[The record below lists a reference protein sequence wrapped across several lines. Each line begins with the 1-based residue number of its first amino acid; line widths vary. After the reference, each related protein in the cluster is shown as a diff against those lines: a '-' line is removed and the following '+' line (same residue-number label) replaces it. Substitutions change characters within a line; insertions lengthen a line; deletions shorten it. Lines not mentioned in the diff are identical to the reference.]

1 MSTSIKVNELK
12 YNIDRDALSRIYDFF
27 TIETSE
33 KYIKQGSYILDASSL
48 CNDIK
53 SIKFETGQKVLF
65 MMKKDSENRKKIKT
79 LFKEI
84 SDGDNYFFQQTKI
97 DEIADY
103 LLIQLL
109 LNALGS
115 YESDFLKFNNLTGHL
130 YCFHPNWIKRGK
142 EKNDSV
148 IWKVPCLEI
157 AVTKDLCINLLVR
170 TFTSSRLRNKI
181 TFKKRKY
188 EEYPKYVF
196 AANNTLCRRLED
208 DNTDCFIMRQ
218 VDGVKSEITF
228 LNIQCKEK
236 FDQSK
241 IGVLNNVIQF
251 FNEKYQGMCNIG
263 FAEKQVEHRLDYS
276 KALQKE
282 NIKRIK
288 EILSQKEIHIV
299 DKVGDNYSP
308 EFCKDIKKLLSEKY
322 DVEATVGKKINKD
335 GLNILVIHNAEYYEG
350 VEDPHDKI
358 YEGIAVQHVT
368 LEDFAGNSEF
378 AISTIVHEII
388 IKEDLK
394 DNKISLFDWSQT
406 GIEEPVSFG
415 IETQINE
422 VNRYFFMK
430 VASDGSFEIKEQ
442 EFTLFDMNEY
452 TELID
457 VFENAKTNSEIVRGV
472 IRFEDGNI
480 AAIKD
485 TGLFTLP
492 EMDSINK
499 LLTNGDNMLRGK
511 ERREEL
517 LSSCLDIKTYKE
529 KDADFYFVGTIGDG
543 MRPSIQ
549 RASVI
554 RKIEGINVSRICF
567 DKFLP
572 LMNVSFVIN
581 GQLTVIPF
589 PFKYL
594 REYVVLI
601 KR

>member
-33 KYIKQGSYILDASSL
+33 KYIKQGSYILDASAL
-48 CNDIK
+48 CNDVK
-53 SIKFETGQKVLF
+53 SIKFESGKKVLF
-65 MMKKDSENRKKIKT
+65 MMKKDPGNREKIKT

-97 DEIADY
+97 NEIADY

-142 EKNDSV
+142 EKKDSV

-157 AVTKDLCINLLVR
+157 AVTKDLYIKLLVR

-196 AANNTLCRRLED
+196 AANNTLCRRLKD

-228 LNIQCKEK
+228 LNIQSKEK

-241 IGVLNNVIQF
+241 MGVLNNVIQY

-263 FAEKQVEHRLDYS
+263 FEEKQVEHRLDYS
-276 KALQKE
+276 KAMQNE
-282 NIKRIK
+282 NIKRIR

-299 DKVGDNYSP
+299 DMVGDNYSP

-322 DVEATVGKKINKD
+322 DVEATIGKRINKD
-335 GLNILVIHNAEYYEG
+335 GLNILVIHNAEYYEDA
-350 VEDPHDKI
+350 EDPHDKV
-358 YEGIAVQHVT
+358 YEGTAIQHVT
-368 LEDFAGNSEF
+368 LEDFAENSDF

-415 IETQINE
+415 VEARINE

-430 VASDGSFEIKEQ
+430 VASNGSFEIKEQ
-442 EFTLFDMNEY
+442 EFTIFEYNEY
-452 TELID
+452 IELCNI
-457 VFENAKTNSEIVRGV
+457 FESANTSLEIVKGV
-472 IRFEDGNI
+472 IRYEDGSI
-480 AAIKD
+480 AIIKD
-485 TGLFTLP
+485 TGLFTIP
-492 EMDSINK
+492 EIDSINE
-499 LLTNGDNMLRGK
+499 LLECGDNKLRGK

-517 LSSCLDIKTYKE
+517 LSSCLDIKSYRE
-529 KDADFYFVGTIGDG
+529 KNADYYFVGTIGEG
-543 MRPSIQ
+543 MRPGIQ
-549 RASVI
+549 RASVV
-554 RKIEGINVSRICF
+554 RKIEGIDDSNIGF
-567 DKFLP
+567 DKLIS

-594 REYVVLI
+594 REYI
-601 KR
+601 AKMSN

>member
-33 KYIKQGSYILDASSL
+33 KYIKQGSYILDASAL
-48 CNDIK
+48 CNDVK
-53 SIKFETGQKVLF
+53 SIKFETGKKVLF
-65 MMKKDSENRKKIKT
+65 MMKKDSENREKIKN

-157 AVTKDLCINLLVR
+157 AVTKDLCINMLVR

-188 EEYPKYVF
+188 EEYPKYAF
-196 AANNTLCRRLED
+196 AANNTLCRRLKD

-228 LNIQCKEK
+228 LNIQSKEK

-241 IGVLNNVIQF
+241 MGVLNNVIQY

-263 FAEKQVEHRLDYS
+263 FVEKQVEHRLDYS
-276 KALQKE
+276 KAMQKE
-282 NIKRIK
+282 NIKKIK
-288 EILSQKEIHIV
+288 EILSQKKIHIV
-299 DKVGDNYSP
+299 DMVGDNYSP

-322 DVEATVGKKINKD
+322 DVEATVGKKIDKY

-350 VEDPHDKI
+350 AEDPHDKT
-358 YEGIAVQHVT
+358 YEGTAVQHVT

-394 DNKISLFDWSQT
+394 DNKISLFDWCQT

-415 IETQINE
+415 IETQIDE

-430 VASDGSFEIKEQ
+430 VAPDGSFEIKEQ

-452 TELID
+452 TELIN
-457 VFENAKTNSEIVRGV
+457 VFENAKTNSEIVKGV
-472 IRFEDGNI
+472 IRFENGNI

-492 EMDSINK
+492 EIDSINN
-499 LLTNGDNMLRGK
+499 LLREGDNMLRGK

-517 LSSCLDIKTYKE
+517 LSSCLDIKSYKE
-529 KDADFYFVGTIGDG
+529 KDADFYFVGTIGEG

-554 RKIEGINVSRICF
+554 RKIEGIDDLKIGL

-581 GQLTVIPF
+581 GQLTVVPF

-594 REYVVLI
+594 REHVLMN
-601 KR
+601 K

>member
-1 MSTSIKVNELK
+1 MPSTDKP
-12 YNIDRDALSRIYDFF
+12 
-27 TIETSE
+27 
-33 KYIKQGSYILDASSL
+33 
-48 CNDIK
+48 
-53 SIKFETGQKVLF
+53 
-65 MMKKDSENRKKIKT
+65 KI
-79 LFKEI
+79 
-84 SDGDNYFFQQTKI
+84 N
-97 DEIADY
+97 EIADY

-196 AANNTLCRRLED
+196 AANNTLCRRLND

-228 LNIQCKEK
+228 LNIQSKEK

-241 IGVLNNVIQF
+241 MGVLNNVIHY

-276 KALQKE
+276 KAIERE
-282 NIKRIK
+282 NIERIK
-288 EILSQKEIHIV
+288 EILSRREIHIV
-299 DKVGDNYSP
+299 DMVCDNYSP
-308 EFCKDIKKLLSEKY
+308 EFCKDIQNLLSAKFDAES
-322 DVEATVGKKINKD
+322 TVGKKINKD

-350 VEDPHDKI
+350 GEDPHNKVFD
-358 YEGIAVQHVT
+358 GTAVQHVT

-378 AISTIVHEII
+378 AIATIVHEII

-394 DNKISLFDWSQT
+394 EKKISLFDWSQT
-406 GIEEPVSFG
+406 GIEESVSFG
-415 IETQINE
+415 IETQIDE

-430 VASDGSFEIKEQ
+430 VAPDGSFEIKEQ

-452 TELID
+452 TELIN
-457 VFENAKTNSEIVRGV
+457 VFENAKGS
-472 IRFEDGNI
+472 
-480 AAIKD
+480 
-485 TGLFTLP
+485 L
-492 EMDSINK
+492 
-499 LLTNGDNMLRGK
+499 
-511 ERREEL
+511 
-517 LSSCLDIKTYKE
+517 
-529 KDADFYFVGTIGDG
+529 
-543 MRPSIQ
+543 
-549 RASVI
+549 
-554 RKIEGINVSRICF
+554 
-567 DKFLP
+567 
-572 LMNVSFVIN
+572 
-581 GQLTVIPF
+581 
-589 PFKYL
+589 
-594 REYVVLI
+594 
-601 KR
+601 